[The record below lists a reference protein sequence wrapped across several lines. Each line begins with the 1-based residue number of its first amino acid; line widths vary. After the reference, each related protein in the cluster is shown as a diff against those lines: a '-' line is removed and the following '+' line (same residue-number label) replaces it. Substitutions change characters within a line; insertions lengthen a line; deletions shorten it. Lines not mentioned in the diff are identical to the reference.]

1 MALTSITAY
10 REVRSFANQDSDCT
24 AADLIGRKSDDVAI
38 NTFTQ
43 EVRLASD
50 FDGPVNFLV
59 GGYYFNE
66 KIDQKNQLFFG
77 DAFRD
82 YGNALIQKA
91 SGGALDVATLEGT
104 LGALAGDPTKYL
116 GTFFHVGSGMD
127 EAYKIKNQSWSLF
140 GHVDFEITDR
150 LTAPK

>member
-10 REVRSFANQDSDCT
+10 REVRSFANQDSDFT

-43 EVRLASD
+43 EVRLATD

-66 KIDQKNQLFFG
+66 KIDQRNQLFFG
-77 DAFRD
+77 DDFRD
-82 YGNALIQKA
+82 YGDALIQAA
-91 SGGALDVATLEGT
+91 SGGGLSGASLEGHSEERR
-104 LGALAGDPTKYL
+104 AGTRWF
-116 GTFFHVGSGMD
+116 GTFRYRWGREH
-127 EAYKIKNQSWSLF
+127 
-140 GHVDFEITDR
+140 
-150 LTAPK
+150 

>member
-10 REVRSFANQDSDCT
+10 REVRSFANQDSDFT

-43 EVRLASD
+43 EVRLATD

-66 KIDQKNQLFFG
+66 KIDQRNQLFFG
-77 DAFRD
+77 DDFRD
-82 YGNALIQKA
+82 YGDALIQAA
-91 SGGALDVATLEGT
+91 SGSEERG
-104 LGALAGDPTKYL
+104 
-116 GTFFHVGSGMD
+116 VGKECVGPVRVRGW
-127 EAYKIKNQSWSLF
+127 A
-140 GHVDFEITDR
+140 
-150 LTAPK
+150 A